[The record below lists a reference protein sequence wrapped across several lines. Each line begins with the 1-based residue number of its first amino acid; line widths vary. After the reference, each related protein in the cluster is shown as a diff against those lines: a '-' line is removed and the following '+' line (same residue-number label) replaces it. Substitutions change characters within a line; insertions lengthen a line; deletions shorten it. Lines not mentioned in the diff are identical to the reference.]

1 MAGDPRIRGEHSAPL
16 QADIVD
22 AGSSPHTRGAL
33 VDLHLCVPPGRII
46 PAYAG
51 STWKSRWCVVQERDH
66 PRIRGEHHA
75 ILCTKVRD
83 KGSSP
88 HTRGALT
95 EDYDEVIAARII
107 PAYAGSTSLWILT
120 RRWRWDH
127 PRIRGEH
134 RAELYEVSVVAG
146 SSPHTRGAQH
156 STCPASVSGRIIPAY
171 AGSTSSPS
179 LTGAAWPDHPRI
191 RGEHRPVIFVTAGIS
206 GSSPHTRGAQA

>member
-134 RAELYEVSVVAG
+134 EADFTGIGGPAG
-146 SSPHTRGAQH
+146 SSPHTRGAL
-156 STCPASVSGRIIPAY
+156 AVDDVEEWVLRIIPAY
-171 AGSTSSPS
+171 AGSTH
-179 LTGAAWPDHPRI
+179 G
-191 RGEHRPVIFVTAGIS
+191 
-206 GSSPHTRGAQA
+206 